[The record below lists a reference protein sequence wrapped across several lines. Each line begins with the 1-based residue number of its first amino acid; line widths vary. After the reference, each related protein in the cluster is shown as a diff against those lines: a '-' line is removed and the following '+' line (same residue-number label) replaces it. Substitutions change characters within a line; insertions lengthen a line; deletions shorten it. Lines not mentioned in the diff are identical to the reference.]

1 MLLGSRFFY
10 IDHIIEKIAFT
21 IFDVDFFYF
30 IHLYTKMMLDSARS
44 KHITSVVISAWHP
57 SISKNRSRTFSLFG
71 LIQFANK
78 FMLWC
83 TFVLLLVKCFCCLIE
98 KTIALEDLQSLYY
111 YNNKYGIVNPCFILI
126 LVSCLVQS
134 GLPVKV
140 NIRLIIEQQQ

>member
-57 SISKNRSRTFSLFG
+57 SISKNRSHPICKQVHAVVYLCIVAGKMF
-71 LIQFANK
+71 
-78 FMLWC
+78 
-83 TFVLLLVKCFCCLIE
+83 LL
-98 KTIALEDLQSLYY
+98 SH
-111 YNNKYGIVNPCFILI
+111 
-126 LVSCLVQS
+126 
-134 GLPVKV
+134 
-140 NIRLIIEQQQ
+140 